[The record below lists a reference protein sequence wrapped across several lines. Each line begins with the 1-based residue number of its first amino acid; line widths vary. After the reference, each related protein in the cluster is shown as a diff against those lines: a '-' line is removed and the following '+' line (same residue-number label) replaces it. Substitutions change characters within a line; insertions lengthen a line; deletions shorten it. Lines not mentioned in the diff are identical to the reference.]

1 MVNLPTTKYNLQ
13 IHNCGRPFHS
23 FSEQTTVGK
32 LTFCVGELAC
42 PWLGMSV
49 RCPSSTWVMAA
60 AASEWSVVAVT
71 RRRRDLTAVISNL
84 ISLDVT
90 VSVSATA
97 ASYRRSTSKTR
108 SVSTDDSGSLVS
120 SLVAL
125 WSGSTTGTRALRT
138 DCQSTKHSE
147 LITSENNLPMLHRIS
162 KVNTHMFDGP
172 FSGTTRV
179 SRYQKNKTNLDFTE
193 ETVSGSGINWAVC
206 KSAVCTSL
214 QDNHASTPPLSFY
227 RAMLCIRG
235 TSHGPVS
242 VRLSVHPSV
251 TSQSST
257 KTAKRRIT

>member
-1 MVNLPTTKYNLQ
+1 
-13 IHNCGRPFHS
+13 
-23 FSEQTTVGK
+23 
-32 LTFCVGELAC
+32 
-42 PWLGMSV
+42 
-49 RCPSSTWVMAA
+49 MAA

-193 ETVSGSGINWAVC
+193 ARDSEWQWHQLGRMQVC
-206 KSAVCTSL
+206 SL
-214 QDNHASTPPLSFY
+214 HLAPGQP
-227 RAMLCIRG
+227 RQ
-235 TSHGPVS
+235 
-242 VRLSVHPSV
+242 HP
-251 TSQSST
+251 TSQFLPRD
-257 KTAKRRIT
+257 AMHPRY